1 MHNKMFSPRH
11 ARISVASSRRH
22 PFLLVFFLLLL
33 AGCSGPVP
41 TETVFD
47 EIDTSQEPLQT
58 PSNPGEPFTLET
70 KHGIFTLRPVAEY
83 KASVMVVGKEP
94 YFSGWSAEISPIDL
108 AVEWG
113 KLADPAYDKYIS
125 YSQSD
130 RWYFYEYKQGSPFT
144 NSYIISH
151 SSNNHII
158 PATENVLKAMK
169 SVRKKQKLVI
179 EGLLVNITG
188 TYEGQRVWW
197 NSSLSRTDTGA
208 GSCELFYVSKVRIE
222 DKVYQ

>member
-1 MHNKMFSPRH
+1 MHNKMLSPHHDRTKVGFSGRYPF
-11 ARISVASSRRH
+11 SLVFCL
-22 PFLLVFFLLLL
+22 FLLS
-33 AGCSGPVP
+33 GCSGPVP
-41 TETVFD
+41 TETVSD
-47 EIDTSQEPLQT
+47 SIDTSQEPVQV
-58 PSNPGEPFTLET
+58 PSNPGEPFTLQT
-70 KHGIFTLRPVAEY
+70 KHGPFTLRPVAEY
-83 KASVMVVGKEP
+83 KASVMVVGKER
-94 YFSGWSAEISPIDL
+94 YFSGWSAEISPVDL
-108 AVEWG
+108 AVVWG
-113 KLADPAYDKYIS
+113 RLAEPEYYDYVT

-130 RWYFYEYKQGSPFT
+130 RWYYYEYKQGSPLT

-158 PATENVLKAMK
+158 PATENILKAIK
-169 SVRKKQKLVI
+169 SVKKKQKIVV

-208 GSCELFYVSKVRIE
+208 GSCELFYVSKVRID